1 MGVLLEPCTAL
12 FHRRY
17 SARKLR
23 CERAGHCNVLRG
35 ALIVPLMQASQHG
48 LLALQTTRP
57 ITRVLPAFVELLL
70 QLVLLLSHLLGELLE
85 ELPRGLLLPEDPIGV
100 AFHGVVLPSRLAF
113 FSPLTG
119 PVFQYRRRLFLIIR
133 PGEV

>member
-1 MGVLLEPCTAL
+1 
-12 FHRRY
+12 
-17 SARKLR
+17 
-23 CERAGHCNVLRG
+23 
-35 ALIVPLMQASQHG
+35 MQASQRG

-57 ITRVLPAFVELLL
+57 IIRVLPAFVELLL

-85 ELPRGLLLPEDPIGV
+85 ELPRGLLLPEDSIGV

-133 PGEV
+133 PGKV

>member
-1 MGVLLEPCTAL
+1 M
-12 FHRRY
+12 
-17 SARKLR
+17 
-23 CERAGHCNVLRG
+23 
-35 ALIVPLMQASQHG
+35 VPRVQPSQHCMPG
-48 LLALQTTRP
+48 LGAICPVRR
-57 ITRVLPAFVELLL
+57 IFPAFVELLL